1 MIDFD
6 SIIGFDWD
14 AGKQRKSEVK
24 HGVTQAEAEEVFFN
38 NPLLISAN
46 YKHSEAESRYL
57 ALGKTN
63 KDRGLMIIF
72 TLRQG
77 STLIRVISV
86 RDQHRKERDIYAKT
100 NQRPSYR

>member
-6 SIIGFDWD
+6 SIVGFDWD
-14 AGKQRKSEVK
+14 AGNQRKSEVK

-38 NPLLISAN
+38 NPLLISADN
-46 YKHSEAESRYL
+46 KHSEAESRYL

-63 KDRGLMIIF
+63 KDRGLTIIF

-77 STLIRVISV
+77 STLIRVISA

-100 NQRPSYR
+100 NQDPSYR

>member
-6 SIIGFDWD
+6 LIAGFDWD
-14 AGKQRKSEVK
+14 SGNLRKSEVK

-38 NPLLISAN
+38 NPLLVSSDD
-46 YKHSEAESRYL
+46 KHSEEESRYL

-63 KDRGLMIIF
+63 KDRGLTIIF

-77 STLIRVISV
+77 GTLIRVISA
-86 RDQHRKERDIYAKT
+86 RDQHRKERHLSAKT
-100 NQRPSYR
+100 NH